1 MANAQRPKASK
12 QRGERREKEKVA
24 WCGAAWIMAPWQ
36 VCIRHEQRKRGRAVA
51 RTFNAVF
58 SLLQLPQA
66 ITTNRAATTV
76 TTTTVTTT
84 TIMSSQLFAALSTPN
99 SLRPFWLLDS
109 WFIVYDMEFN

>member
-1 MANAQRPKASK
+1 
-12 QRGERREKEKVA
+12 
-24 WCGAAWIMAPWQ
+24 MAPWQ

-84 TIMSSQLFAALSTPN
+84 ISSQLFAALSTLN